1 MFCLFLWKMLSVP
14 QDIVCVSIMWEV
26 LIDAKSNCLQSC
38 LQGEGNK
45 SWDIFTCIGNI
56 NNNVK

>member
-45 SWDIFTCIGNI
+45 SWDILYSPVSVI
-56 NNNVK
+56 